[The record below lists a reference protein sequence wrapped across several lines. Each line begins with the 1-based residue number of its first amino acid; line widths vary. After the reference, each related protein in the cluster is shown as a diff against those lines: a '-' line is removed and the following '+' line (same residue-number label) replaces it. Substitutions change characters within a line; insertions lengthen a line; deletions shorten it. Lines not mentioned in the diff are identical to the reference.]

1 MFRERINSLKIRSNL
16 GNNPAFEKIIKDAY
30 VHPAEKEYINN
41 PIMIWNDSYSFVK
54 NTRFKSQ
61 DPNEFVEY
69 EMLIKRAST
78 KSFRNNNSLNDLK
91 KRLTEDF
98 TVE

>member
-1 MFRERINSLKIRSNL
+1 
-16 GNNPAFEKIIKDAY
+16 
-30 VHPAEKEYINN
+30 
-41 PIMIWNDSYSFVK
+41 MIWNDSYSFVK

-78 KSFRNNNSLNDLK
+78 KSYNNRKSLDELK

-98 TVE
+98 SVE

>member
-1 MFRERINSLKIRSNL
+1 
-16 GNNPAFEKIIKDAY
+16 
-30 VHPAEKEYINN
+30 
-41 PIMIWNDSYSFVK
+41 MIWNDSYSFVK

>member
-1 MFRERINSLKIRSNL
+1 
-16 GNNPAFEKIIKDAY
+16 
-30 VHPAEKEYINN
+30 
-41 PIMIWNDSYSFVK
+41 MIWNDSYSFVK

-78 KSFRNNNSLNDLK
+78 KSYSNRKSLDELK

-98 TVE
+98 SVE

>member
-1 MFRERINSLKIRSNL
+1 M
-16 GNNPAFEKIIKDAY
+16 GTNPHFEKIIKDAY

-61 DPNEFVEY
+61 DPGEFLEY
-69 EMLIKRAST
+69 EMIIKRASMK
-78 KSFRNNNSLNDLK
+78 KSERNSMDSLKN
-91 KRLTEDF
+91 RLSDDF
-98 TVE
+98 PYD